1 MFWWVIIIV
10 AGFLIVRSI
19 VRAGVAS
26 RHSGGAAPPAY
37 GYGGFGGG
45 GSFWSGLLGGLGGAW
60 LGNEFFRSEGGAPAE
75 AGQIANDSRVS
86 HSDAGQANNSGGGGE
101 V

>member
-1 MFWWVIIIV
+1 VFWWVIVIV

-19 VRAGVAS
+19 LRATAAS
-26 RHSGGAAPPAY
+26 RYTGEAAPPAY

-60 LGNEFFRSEGGAPAE
+60 LGNEFHRGKDGAPA
-75 AGQIANDSRVS
+75 N
-86 HSDAGQANNSGGGGE
+86 DAGQADDSGGGADAGGGSGE
-101 V
+101 GGGGW